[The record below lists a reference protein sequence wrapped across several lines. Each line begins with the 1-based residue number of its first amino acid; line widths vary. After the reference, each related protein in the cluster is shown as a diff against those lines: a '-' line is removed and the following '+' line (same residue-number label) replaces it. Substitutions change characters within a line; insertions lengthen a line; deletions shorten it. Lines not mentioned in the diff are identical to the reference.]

1 MRAPIITLDEYT
13 LKAEMR
19 EVVRE
24 TVGQV
29 INGILD
35 AQADELV
42 NAGKYERTDER
53 QAYRSGH
60 YKRGLLTQAGKIEVS
75 VPKLRGARFTTEVI
89 ERYRRRESS
98 VEEAMMEMY
107 FLGVSTRNVEEVTSI
122 LWEEGVS
129 AGTVS
134 NLNQDAYRKIDEW
147 RGRPLTCE
155 YPYVFVDGTY
165 VKRS

>member
-24 TVGQV
+24 TVEQV

-42 NAGKYERTDER
+42 NAGKYECTDKR

-60 YKRGLLTQAGKIEVS
+60 LAYGTHTRPYLGYSRANQ
-75 VPKLRGARFTTEVI
+75 KLATH
-89 ERYRRRESS
+89 
-98 VEEAMMEMY
+98 
-107 FLGVSTRNVEEVTSI
+107 
-122 LWEEGVS
+122 
-129 AGTVS
+129 
-134 NLNQDAYRKIDEW
+134 
-147 RGRPLTCE
+147 
-155 YPYVFVDGTY
+155 
-165 VKRS
+165 

>member
-1 MRAPIITLDEYT
+1 MISFAKNKSYRRREETVRAPIITLDEYT

-60 YKRGLLTQAGKIEVS
+60 LAYDAHTRPYLGYSRANQ
-75 VPKLRGARFTTEVI
+75 KLATH
-89 ERYRRRESS
+89 
-98 VEEAMMEMY
+98 
-107 FLGVSTRNVEEVTSI
+107 
-122 LWEEGVS
+122 
-129 AGTVS
+129 
-134 NLNQDAYRKIDEW
+134 
-147 RGRPLTCE
+147 
-155 YPYVFVDGTY
+155 
-165 VKRS
+165 